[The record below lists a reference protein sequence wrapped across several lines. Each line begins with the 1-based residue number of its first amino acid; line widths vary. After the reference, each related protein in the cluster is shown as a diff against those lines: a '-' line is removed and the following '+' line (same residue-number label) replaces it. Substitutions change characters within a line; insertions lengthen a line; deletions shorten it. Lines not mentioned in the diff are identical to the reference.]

1 MTNEEMSLKTK
12 RALAEALKR
21 AMERKRL
28 SKITVSELISACN
41 INRKTFYYHFQ
52 NVYDL
57 LRWMLEQE
65 AIEVVKNFDLV
76 VDTEEAL
83 RFVMNYVDNNR
94 HIINGVFDSMGY
106 EEIKRFFYN
115 DLFSVFYGAIEQG
128 EEKLGVK
135 VAPQF
140 REFLATFYTEA
151 SAGLLIGW
159 AKNRTEQDRE
169 VVLQNLLS
177 IYKISIPA
185 VLSEMRIQ

>member
-1 MTNEEMSLKTK
+1 MARVGKKAGMIAGIAIA
-12 RALAEALKR
+12 ALALAAGIAL
-21 AMERKRL
+21 A
-28 SKITVSELISACN
+28 V
-41 INRKTFYYHFQ
+41 
-52 NVYDL
+52 
-57 LRWMLEQE
+57 
-65 AIEVVKNFDLV
+65 
-76 VDTEEAL
+76 
-83 RFVMNYVDNNR
+83 YVDNNR